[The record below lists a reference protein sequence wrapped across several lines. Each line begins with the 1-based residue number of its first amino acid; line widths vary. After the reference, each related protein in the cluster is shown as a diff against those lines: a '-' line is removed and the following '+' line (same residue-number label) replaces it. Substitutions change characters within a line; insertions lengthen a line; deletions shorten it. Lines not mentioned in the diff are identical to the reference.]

1 MAKASNSAPAPRR
14 RDSALTRQRI
24 LEAAMEEFTAKGFAG
39 ARVEAVAE
47 RADVNVRSLYKY
59 FGSKE
64 GLYAAVFGDSF
75 AHRHDGVITAI
86 EQVAVDPAHAET
98 LITAFHEALSDNQ
111 AFTRLMTWD
120 AMSVDPDDPDSRVV
134 AADVRGEMYT
144 REIGLLRDAQRAS
157 GVWQGLD
164 PDLLLIAFMALAIYP
179 MVTRPMTLMIAGQA
193 PESDQFRARWDD
205 FLERVGQSLA
215 GGVSMPA
222 AVDRL
227 PDDSVDGNRL
237 LRVAARALA
246 RAGLVDAYGH
256 CSLRV
261 DDSAFLVTAPMPM
274 GLLTNE
280 RGTVVSVD
288 GPLPDGVLGE
298 VRLHQAIYRR
308 RPDVRAIA
316 RVLPPSV
323 RALSALG
330 RTARPLDGFGSY
342 FAPSPPLYDV
352 VGLVRDD
359 LKAAAVAEC
368 LGEAPAVV
376 LRGGGAVVVGESLPQ
391 AVVLARYLEDAS
403 ALDLAASAGGGRVRP
418 MTKQECAERAIW
430 TGDIIERMW
439 AYLTHGDPETDS
451 G

>member
-1 MAKASNSAPAPRR
+1 MAKASDPAPAPKR
-14 RDSALTRQRI
+14 RDSARTRQRI

-75 AHRHDGVITAI
+75 AHRHDGVIRAI
-86 EQVAVDPAHAET
+86 EEVAEDPIRAET
-98 LITAFHEALSDNQ
+98 LITAFHRALADNP

-120 AMSVDPDDPDSRVV
+120 AMSVDPDDPESRVV
-134 AADVRGEMYT
+134 AADVRGEMYN
-144 REIGLLRDAQRAS
+144 REIALLRDAQRAS
-157 GVWQGLD
+157 GVWRGLD

-179 MVTRPMTLMIAGQA
+179 MVTRPMTLMISGQA
-193 PESDQFRARWDD
+193 PEQDVFRKRWDD
-205 FLERVGQSLA
+205 FLVRIGEALA
-215 GGVSMPA
+215 GGAVPA

-227 PDDSVDGNRL
+227 PADSVDDNRL
-237 LRVAARALA
+237 LRIAARALA

-261 DDSAFLVTAPMPM
+261 DDSAFLVTAPIPM

-280 RGTVVSVD
+280 RGTVVPVD

-308 RPDVRAIA
+308 RPEVRAIA

-359 LKAAAVAEC
+359 GRAAAVAEC
-368 LGEAPAVV
+368 LGAAPAVV

-403 ALDLAASAGGGRVRP
+403 AVDLAASAGGGRVRP
-418 MTKQECAERAIW
+418 MTKREVAERATW
-430 TGDIIERMW
+430 TGDILERMW
-439 AYLTHGDPETDS
+439 AYLTHGDPEI
-451 G
+451 

>member
-1 MAKASNSAPAPRR
+1 MVKASDVAPAPKR
-14 RDSALTRQRI
+14 RDSVRTRQRI

-75 AHRHDGVITAI
+75 ANRHDGVIQAI
-86 EQVAVDPAHAET
+86 EQVAEDPARADT
-98 LITAFHEALSDNQ
+98 LITAFHRALADNP

-120 AMSVDPDDPDSRVV
+120 AMSVDPDNPESRVV

-144 REIGLLRDAQRAS
+144 REIALLREAQRAS
-157 GVWQGLD
+157 SVWQGID

-179 MVTRPMTLMIAGQA
+179 MVTRPMTLMISGQA
-193 PESDQFRARWDD
+193 PEEDEFRIRWDA
-205 FLERVGQSLA
+205 FLVRVGEALA
-215 GGVSMPA
+215 GAPVPA

-227 PDDSVDGNRL
+227 PDDSVDDNRL
-237 LRVAARALA
+237 LRIAARALA

-280 RGTVVSVD
+280 RGTVVPVE
-288 GPLPDGVLGE
+288 GALPEGVLGE
-298 VRLHQAIYRR
+298 VRMHQAIYRR
-308 RPDVRAIA
+308 RPDVHAIA

-359 LKAAAVAEC
+359 DKAAAVAEC
-368 LGEAPAVV
+368 LGDASAVV

-403 ALDLAASAGGGRVRP
+403 TLDLVASAGGGRVKP
-418 MTKQECAERAIW
+418 MTKREAAERAIW
-430 TGDIIERMW
+430 TGDILERMW
-439 AYLTHGDPETDS
+439 AYLTHGDLEN
-451 G
+451 